1 MWEDERQRRRD
12 IGLPSQVA
20 LTVSQDRVETPV
32 LNLEKE
38 FNEKIKEIIDERNKV
53 IQSELETIEKSLS
66 PKDFKE
72 FSQSILSQGKQP
84 QCEATINQDVDV
96 DSPVVDQSVIDVLQA
111 SQASNSSG
119 ELDIELVEILMS
131 LDKDDNETL
140 LHECSLI
147 AGSQS
152 SDDEHDEDID
162 EDKESILMS
171 QPFWKD
177 NEEQHD
183 SQRLM
188 QTSETLVR
196 TFEPL
201 TCLCTDQLSSSPKVR
216 RMKRKWTGNHL
227 CVCLKWMVL
236 VMTRTLQAMVAR
248 VQLYHVVLRI
258 KLENENRV

>member
-147 AGSQS
+147 AGSQKG

-183 SQRLM
+183 SQS
-188 QTSETLVR
+188 SED
-196 TFEPL
+196 EEEMDWKPPL
-201 TCLCTDQLSSSPKVR
+201 RMPQVDGPGDDEDSAGHGSTCTTVSRGFKDKIG
-216 RMKRKWTGNHL
+216 K
-227 CVCLKWMVL
+227 
-236 VMTRTLQAMVAR
+236 
-248 VQLYHVVLRI
+248 
-258 KLENENRV
+258 